1 MPWHRVLLLVLVAA
15 LLVFAGAKV
24 HGCVKGELVQEDGQ
38 GVQEPAAPAV
48 YEPSVQSV
56 GSIPSGGELI
66 EGFSLAEGDE
76 GAPSMTESQLA
87 LVNAAL
93 ANYEPN
99 DRTVGFALLDLT
111 SGRGYA
117 YNVDAEVYGAS
128 TVKAPVALFACEQ
141 VDAGN
146 LSLSSFKTYAEDAII
161 WSDNTSYFKLSNVV
175 DANGYGTAFS
185 AWLDELGIDPTLLAN
200 GSFANLSTREL
211 MTIWMRAYLYL
222 DESASE
228 TSAWFAGLL
237 SDTEVSMIRAAAEG
251 TSVFDTPAL
260 AVAAAEGLAWALQGS
275 VVRPLASVEALDT
288 GEANP
293 AAGEDGAG
301 SASSGATAAPSA
313 ESAGGGPA
321 SGAEPSGGSS
331 AASASDLASE
341 GETEIVVYNKAGWIA
356 GEDYNAVNDAGIIVD
371 GDRAYLMCIMT
382 SAPDTDGNRTLATN
396 LARAIWDTRDTLRV

>member
-1 MPWHRVLLLVLVAA
+1 MPWRRILLLVVVAA
-15 LLVFAGAKV
+15 LLVFAGTKV
-24 HGCVKGELVQEDGQ
+24 HGCVKGKLAQGDDQLVQEP
-38 GVQEPAAPAV
+38 VVSAT

-76 GAPSMTESQLA
+76 GVPSMTESQLT
-87 LVNAAL
+87 LVNAVL

-141 VDAGN
+141 ADAGN

-185 AWLDELGIDPTLLAN
+185 AWLEELGLDPTLLAN
-200 GSFANLSTREL
+200 GSFADFSTREL
-211 MTIWMRAYLYL
+211 MTIWMRTYLYL
-222 DESASE
+222 DEGASD

-237 SDTEVSMIRAAAEG
+237 SGTDVSMIRTAAEG
-251 TSVFDTPAL
+251 TSVSDAPAL
-260 AVAAAEGLAWALQGS
+260 AAAAAEGLAWVLQGS
-275 VVRPLASVEALDT
+275 VVRPLASVEALDA
-288 GEANP
+288 GGANP
-293 AAGEDGAG
+293 TAGEGGTG
-301 SASSGATAAPSA
+301 SAAGATAEPSA
-313 ESAGGGPA
+313 ESAGGKA
-321 SGAEPSGGSS
+321 SSSAEPSDGSS
-331 AASASDLASE
+331 AASASELSSE
-341 GETEIVVYNKAGWIA
+341 GETELVVYNKAGWIA

-396 LARAIWDTRDTLRV
+396 LARAVWDARDTLRT